1 LGEAHSGAGPERP
14 LKGGPM
20 KIPFL
25 DESVVNGGGAMG
37 RFGPEG
43 DMWSGSAAATWR
55 ELVEPSVS
63 PSGCWRWF

>member
-1 LGEAHSGAGPERP
+1 
-14 LKGGPM
+14 M